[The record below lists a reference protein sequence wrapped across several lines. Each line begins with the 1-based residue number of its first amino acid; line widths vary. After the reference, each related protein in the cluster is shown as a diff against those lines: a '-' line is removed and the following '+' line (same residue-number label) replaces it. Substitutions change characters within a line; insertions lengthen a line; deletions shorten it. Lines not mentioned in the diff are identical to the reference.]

1 MKKLIAIILSAF
13 LILSLAACSGG
24 KGGDDKTTTEA
35 SRVDSTDSASSDT
48 GDTTNSAPTTAA
60 PAATA
65 MADTNLKDGDVSGGK
80 TAPPTILNSM
90 EYTLY
95 MNIFYNQQGDDY
107 VGKEVTKKG
116 TFTVLHDRFNDLDR
130 YYVWGYNDATKCC
143 DWQWELVLKDKK
155 NIPANGTLISVKG
168 TFESDDKALDGYW
181 ITDAEITVEQEYKG
195 PECDVDMTAMGATLE
210 RVQIINI
217 QNYQDDFNGQ
227 KIYMYGRVLNPSSI
241 QNPYY
246 DGSWNQ
252 DFVTDDDVP
261 AIGTCVIVSGTYNS
275 GAIENANVSE
285 TSDY

>member
-1 MKKLIAIILSAF
+1 MKKLIAILLS
-13 LILSLAACSGG
+13 LILVFALAACGG
-24 KGGDDKTTTEA
+24 NGGSDKTTTA
-35 SRVDSTDSASSDT
+35 DSSKADSTDAAKD
-48 GDTTNSAPTTAA
+48 DTTNSAPTTAA

-65 MADTNLKDGDVSGGK
+65 PADKNLKDGDISGGE

-95 MNIFYNQQGDDY
+95 QNIFYNQQGDEY

-116 TFTVLHDRFNDLDR
+116 TFTVLKDKFNDIDR

-155 NIPANGTLISVKG
+155 NIPSNGSLITVSG
-168 TFESDDKALDGYW
+168 TFEKDEDALDGYW
-181 ITDAEITVEQEYKG
+181 ITGADIKVEQEYEG
-195 PECDVDMTAMGATLE
+195 PKCDVDMTAMGATLE

-217 QNYQDDFNGQ
+217 QNYADDFADK
-227 KIYMYGRVLNPSSI
+227 KIYMYGRVLTPSSI

-246 DGSWNQ
+246 DNSWSQ
-252 DFVTDDDVP
+252 DFKTEDKVP
-261 AIGTCVIVSGTYNS
+261 AIGTCVIVTGTFN
-275 GAIENANVSE
+275 GGVIENASVSE